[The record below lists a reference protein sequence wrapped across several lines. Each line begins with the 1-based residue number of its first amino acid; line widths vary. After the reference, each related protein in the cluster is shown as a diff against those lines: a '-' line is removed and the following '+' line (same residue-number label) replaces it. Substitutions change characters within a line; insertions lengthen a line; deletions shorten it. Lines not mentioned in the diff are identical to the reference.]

1 MMADPMN
8 TAGALDGSRPT
19 LGTKNQK
26 TEGDLRMSHDTLDE
40 LRYEHAAREIKR
52 LKLRLPIIVATV
64 GVAAICLLP
73 GVVLLLKDGN
83 PAAFI
88 VSAAVAV
95 AASVLWNMSAQLLAE
110 WDRAVVLRMG
120 RFERV
125 AGPGFFMIVPVVQH
139 VSRVLDTRIRTTSF
153 YVESMLTK
161 DTVPI
166 SIEAIAFWRILDA
179 QKAVLEVED
188 YYQAITMA
196 VQTAHRD
203 IIGEHNLTDIL
214 AKREEIVRE
223 LKNVLEAKANT
234 WGIDVGSIEIR
245 DITIPQNL
253 QQALSKQAQAERER
267 LAREILGEAE
277 MDIADKFAKAAE
289 GYRDNPIALQLRSMN
304 IIYEGLRSGT
314 SMMLVPSSVLDTM
327 NLGSMVALG
336 ESHRPKAVE
345 QQPE

>member
-1 MMADPMN
+1 M
-8 TAGALDGSRPT
+8 L
-19 LGTKNQK
+19 
-26 TEGDLRMSHDTLDE
+26 HDTLDE
-40 LRYEHAAREIKR
+40 LRCEHTAREIKR
-52 LKLRLPIIVATV
+52 LKLRLPIMAATLEIAV
-64 GVAAICLLP
+64 ICLLP
-73 GVVLLLKDGN
+73 GLFLLLADGN
-83 PAAFI
+83 MIALI
-88 VSAAVAV
+88 VSAVVAV
-95 AASVLWNMSAQLLAE
+95 AACVLWNMSAQLLAE

-153 YVESMLTK
+153 YVESMLTM

-166 SIEAIAFWRILDA
+166 AIEAIAFWRIVDA

-214 AKREEIVRE
+214 AKREEIVRD
-223 LKNVLEAKANT
+223 LKEVLEAKAST

-245 DITIPQNL
+245 DITIPENL

-267 LAREILGEAE
+267 LAREIFGEAE
-277 MDIADKFAKAAE
+277 MDIAEKFAKAAE

-327 NLGSMVALG
+327 NLGSLAALG
-336 ESHRPKAVE
+336 ESHRPME
-345 QQPE
+345 EDQQPE

>member
-1 MMADPMN
+1 M
-8 TAGALDGSRPT
+8 SR
-19 LGTKNQK
+19 
-26 TEGDLRMSHDTLDE
+26 DTLNA
-40 LRYEHAAREIKR
+40 LRSEHAAREIKR
-52 LKLRLPIIVATV
+52 LKLRLPIIAVTV
-64 GVAAICLLP
+64 GIAVICLIP
-73 GVVLLLKDGN
+73 GVALLLKNGN
-83 PAAFI
+83 TVALI
-88 VSAAVAV
+88 VSAVVAVAV
-95 AASVLWNMSAQLLAE
+95 SILWNMSAQLLAE
-110 WDRAVVLRMG
+110 WDRAVILKMG

-153 YVESMLTK
+153 FVESMLTK

-166 SIEAIAFWRILDA
+166 SIEAIAFWRVLDA
-179 QKAVLEVED
+179 RKTVLEVED

-203 IIGEHNLTDIL
+203 IMGEHNLTDIL
-214 AKREEIVRE
+214 AKREEIVLE
-223 LKNVLEAKANT
+223 LKHVLEAKANT
-234 WGIDVGSIEIR
+234 WGIEVGSIEIR

-327 NLGSMVALG
+327 NLGSLVALG
-336 ESHRPKAVE
+336 ESHRPKPVE
-345 QQPE
+345 SKPK